1 MYAGSY
7 KEAGWVNGTT
17 CTTAYSDGSSKNI
30 EAAVVT
36 NMVVLKSD
44 QQNSLPLN
52 GTSLT
57 YKQGST
63 CAKTGQPR
71 TFKINVLCDVNVEGD
86 YLPVVQVP
94 LSSNA

>member
-44 QQNSLPLN
+44 
-52 GTSLT
+52 
-57 YKQGST
+57 
-63 CAKTGQPR
+63 
-71 TFKINVLCDVNVEGD
+71 
-86 YLPVVQVP
+86 
-94 LSSNA
+94 